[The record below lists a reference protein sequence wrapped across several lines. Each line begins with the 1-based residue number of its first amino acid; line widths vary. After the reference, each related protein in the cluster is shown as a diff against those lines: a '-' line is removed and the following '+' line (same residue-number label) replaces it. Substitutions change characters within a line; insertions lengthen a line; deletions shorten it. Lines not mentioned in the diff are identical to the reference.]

1 MLILDII
8 HYSYQIAQCK
18 LALDS
23 FQIDIKQFSIWHEIV
38 LNWHQMLFILA
49 LDSIQ
54 IGIKYFSNWY
64 YIVFKLGLDNYS
76 LDADVIIVFKLA
88 LDII

>member
-1 MLILDII
+1 
-8 HYSYQIAQCK
+8 
-18 LALDS
+18 
-23 FQIDIKQFSIWHEIV
+23 
-38 LNWHQMLFILA
+38 MLFILA